1 MLTIK
6 RIKEQTED
14 VLRLLQKKH
23 FEARQYITEVLDLD
37 ELRRR
42 TQQELDASLAQQNA
56 IAKEIGALMKQGL
69 KDQAEKIRA
78 QVADLKQLS
87 RQLEEKK
94 NEAEARIR
102 EILLQIPNL
111 PAEIVPEGV
120 TGFRFESRNADDL
133 RAKLTAAASL
143 SSDAY
148 AAMQRAA
155 LAFAREHFN
164 TENYYPRL
172 ISFYNQF
179 VKP

>member
-23 FEARQYITEVLDLD
+23 FEAHQYITEVLDLD

-111 PAEIVPEGV
+111 PAEIVPEGATAEDNV
-120 TGFRFESRNADDL
+120 CVKMGGHNPELPADAAPHWELAKTYDLIDFELGVKITGAGFSTL
-133 RAKLTAAASL
+133 R
-143 SSDAY
+143 
-148 AAMQRAA
+148 
-155 LAFAREHFN
+155 
-164 TENYYPRL
+164 
-172 ISFYNQF
+172 
-179 VKP
+179 